1 MLGFFNRDRKMKNR
15 GHKLFTYVVE
25 QARKPEFYRQWGVA
39 DSLDGRFDLI
49 ILHLSLLIDR
59 LEGDK
64 DGQNRQMAILI
75 RTLQEALFDN
85 MDMSLREMGVGDM
98 SVGKKVKAMA
108 EAFYGRKKAYQE
120 AIASTEAE
128 NALKAVLI
136 RNIYRDRKPEGHII
150 DLFASYVMRQVKYL
164 GRQSDEDFLSA
175 KVFFE
180 EVK

>member
-1 MLGFFNRDRKMKNR
+1 MFNFLNRDRKIKNKA
-15 GHKLFTYVVE
+15 HKLFTYVVE
-25 QARKPEFYRQWGVA
+25 QARKPEFYREWGVA
-39 DSLDGRFDLI
+39 DSLDGRFDLV

-59 LEGDK
+59 LED
-64 DGQNRQMAILI
+64 DGKNRQKVILI

-98 SVGKKVKAMA
+98 SVGKKVKVMA

-120 AIASTEAE
+120 AIVSTDAE
-128 NALKAVLI
+128 NAVKAALI
-136 RNIYRDRKPEGHII
+136 RNIYRDRKPEDHII
-150 DLFASYVMRQVKYL
+150 DLFASYVIRQVKYL
-164 GRQSDEDFLSA
+164 GRQSDEDFISA